1 MNIKK
6 LQNPI
11 YNKRFRLT
19 LSELY
24 CFFRVK
30 LKEFREQQEE
40 PNYEY
45 IHDKYIKGFIQ
56 FIIDFDLFDFKV
68 YDEKL
73 LDLYNFSYYQNPI
86 KFTKVLIE
94 IDRFSY
100 KFFSD
105 IIQRIEINNTVF
117 CHQTIEDINKI
128 IKSLMIVPRAPI
140 NIKISK
146 YNYRHRSVKGKVYWY
161 RINGE
166 TYCIPTGIK

>member
-11 YNKRFRLT
+11 YNKRFRTT
-19 LSELY
+19 LSEFHF
-24 CFFRVK
+24 FFRVK
-30 LKEFREQQEE
+30 LKEIREQDQE

-73 LDLYNFSYYQNPI
+73 LDLYYFSYYQNPI
-86 KFTKVLIE
+86 KFTKVLIQNFG
-94 IDRFSY
+94 FSEQ
-100 KFFSD
+100 FFTY
-105 IIQRIEINNTVF
+105 IIQSIEINDTVF
-117 CHQTIEDINKI
+117 KAFEDINKR
-128 IKSLMIVPRAPI
+128 IKSLMIVHRAPT

-161 RINGE
+161 KINGE
-166 TYCIPTGIK
+166 IY

>member
-11 YNKRFRLT
+11 YNKRFRTTLT
-19 LSELY
+19 ELNF
-24 CFFRVK
+24 FFRVK
-30 LKEFREQQEE
+30 LKEFREQQKE

-86 KFTKVLIE
+86 KFTKVLIQNFE
-94 IDRFSY
+94 FS
-100 KFFSD
+100 KQFFVY
-105 IIQRIEINNTVF
+105 IIQSIEINDIVF
-117 CHQTIEDINKI
+117 CHQGIQSINKV
-128 IKSLMIVPRAPI
+128 IKSLMIVHRAPI

-166 TYCIPTGIK
+166 IY